1 MKGIK
6 RVIGKFKARTAFIY
20 VGARGE
26 EGIATDK
33 KSYHILPESVK

>member
-1 MKGIK
+1 MKKLKKG
-6 RVIGKFKARTAFIY
+6 FIY